1 MTQNQY
7 LLAKRAEW
15 NASAKRKQALA
26 RCFAALGYAFLV
38 CLFGAGFA
46 LFGWITANV
55 EAPILLTDPSW
66 FQQLWSLSMGGT
78 ALACFVLAGYFLFA
92 FLDEALLPKHDT
104 RRITRRR

>member
-55 EAPILLTDPSW
+55 EAPIL
-66 FQQLWSLSMGGT
+66 
-78 ALACFVLAGYFLFA
+78 AGYFLFA